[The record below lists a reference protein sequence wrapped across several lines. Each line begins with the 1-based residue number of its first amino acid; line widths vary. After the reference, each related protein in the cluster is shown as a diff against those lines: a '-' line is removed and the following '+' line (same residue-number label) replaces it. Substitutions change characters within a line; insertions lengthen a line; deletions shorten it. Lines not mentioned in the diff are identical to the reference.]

1 MATLRKHILKIDG
14 LKLEVGDGASR
25 RCLLEDSELSIES
38 GQLVALMG
46 VSGSGKTSLLR
57 CIAGILKPSGGE
69 ITLDNSSIWNLNPKA
84 RAKLR
89 REEIAFIFQDSNLLK
104 MLTVR
109 ENIEIPWLI
118 KGKHP
123 DTERVVAAAERLGI
137 AEHLNVFPDS
147 LSGGERQRVAVARAL
162 ANEAMLVLADEPT
175 GSLDE
180 ENALRTMK
188 EMRKLAVA
196 GAACLVATHDA
207 QVAVKADF
215 VVRIHHQR
223 LVKADA

>member
-1 MATLRKHILKIDG
+1 MDTLRKHTLKIDG

-69 ITLDNSSIWNLNPKA
+69 ITLDNFSIWNLNPKA

-118 KGKHP
+118 KGKDP
-123 DTERVVAAAERLGI
+123 DAERVVAAAERLGL

-180 ENALRTMK
+180 ENALHTMK
-188 EMRKLAVA
+188 EMRKLALA

-207 QVAVKADF
+207 QVAEKADF